1 MNTNKLVIP
10 CLKGRIGD
18 GDDAWFYYIG
28 LMSFKD
34 IAQRVKLPKEI
45 DQKYSDKDLKLGE
58 WIQRDLAPERTKRI
72 VDYINSQSQ
81 RFFNSLILGIFDGKP
96 YWQELNIS
104 KVDGILENNEEDEY
118 KYLSETIGILTLD
131 GSESIFAIDGQHRA
145 IGIREAVKINSKII
159 ADEVPVIFVA
169 HKMTIDGNVRT
180 RRLFSTLNRY
190 AKPVNKSEIIALS
203 EDDNCAIITRQ
214 LIDNYSLL
222 KGKILINKNRSI
234 SIENT
239 DSFTN
244 IMVLY
249 DILERILTN
258 KVVYGIKVKG
268 NNRDS
273 YLTNRISEI
282 DIQKD
287 YKKSVATISEVLTA
301 IPSFNEFL
309 KTGIVNRKLKSTNLI
324 FRPIGQNIFFDVFK
338 IAKEHNKSKEALNYF
353 KKDSFNLAN
362 KYWKKVFL
370 DDETDTLSTEK
381 SKQRFASLLILENIG
396 IVINRTAKDRILYA
410 NYGIKATD
418 I

>member
-1 MNTNKLVIP
+1 MNINGLVIP

-28 LMSFKD
+28 LMSFKE
-34 IAQRVKLPKEI
+34 IALRVKLPKEI
-45 DQKYSDKDLKLGE
+45 DLKYGEKDLKLGE
-58 WIQRDLAPERTKRI
+58 WIQRDLTQERTKRI
-72 VDYINSQSQ
+72 VEYINSQSQ

-104 KVDGILENNEEDEY
+104 KAQGILEEGEENQL

-131 GSESIFAIDGQHRA
+131 GTESIFAIDGQHRA
-145 IGIREAVKINSKII
+145 IGIREAIKNNTKISD
-159 ADEVPVIFVA
+159 DEVPVIFVA
-169 HKMTIDGNVRT
+169 HKMTIEGNVRT

-203 EDDNCAIITRQ
+203 EDDNCAIITR
-214 LIDNYSLL
+214 LIIDNFSLL
-222 KGKILINKNRSI
+222 KDKILINKNRSI

-249 DILERILTN
+249 DILDRILTD
-258 KVVYGIKVKG
+258 KVVYGIRVKG
-268 NNRDS
+268 SERAP

-282 DIQKD
+282 DIQRD
-287 YKKSVATISEVLTA
+287 YKKCVTIISEVLTA
-301 IPSFNEFL
+301 IPSFNIFL
-309 KTGIVNRKLKSTNLI
+309 KADFVNRKLKSTNLI
-324 FRPIGQNIFFDVFK
+324 FRPIGQNILFDVYK
-338 IAKEHNKSKEALNYF
+338 IAKENNKSKEALKYF
-353 KKDSFNLAN
+353 KKDTFNLTN

-370 DDETDTLSTEK
+370 DEETDTLSTEK
-381 SKQRFASLLILENIG
+381 SKQRFACLLILENIG
-396 IVINRTAKDRILYA
+396 IVINRTKTDKAVYT
-410 NYGIKATD
+410 NYDIKPTD